1 MKNHVNALIVAGVI
15 ITSTGCT
22 AQTGITENDLIGNWI
37 EIMPVNVQFTQ
48 GVTLQKEGVASSIG
62 MATLKYESWELKDGK
77 SLILNGQSIGNRQT
91 ISFSDTLSVI
101 SLQNDTLTL
110 GKGDKYR
117 IQYTRQTDAPQPIGG
132 SDAAMGYTYSNV
144 LKKKIRIFEE
154 GIRVLSTTDPEATQ
168 AGYIVFGPDSA
179 EAELFLPENKV
190 LLQKRQRPN
199 GTKVWNME
207 DDDTYMVEQSEG
219 SWLVSR
225 RGQLLYS
232 THGTTD
238 ALPVTFT
245 TDNGETIET
254 VFYQKSAAAQLTVN
268 GVRTLLIQYRTASG
282 YGYANPLY
290 DLRGKGD
297 EAQLTCLSDGKT
309 INLKE
314 KKDK

>member
-117 IQYTRQTDAPQPIGG
+117 IQYTRQADAPQPIGG
-132 SDAAMGYTYSNV
+132 SDAYFPLPTRKPHRPDISYLARIRQKPNCSC
-144 LKKKIRIFEE
+144 LKTRFCSRNGKDPMEPKYGTWKMMTPIWWNSLKEA
-154 GIRVLSTTDPEATQ
+154 GWCHAADNCSTPPT
-168 AGYIVFGPDSA
+168 
-179 EAELFLPENKV
+179 
-190 LLQKRQRPN
+190 
-199 GTKVWNME
+199 
-207 DDDTYMVEQSEG
+207 
-219 SWLVSR
+219 
-225 RGQLLYS
+225 
-232 THGTTD
+232 
-238 ALPVTFT
+238 
-245 TDNGETIET
+245 
-254 VFYQKSAAAQLTVN
+254 AQLTLC
-268 GVRTLLIQYRTASG
+268 RSHSRQTTAK
-282 YGYANPLY
+282 P
-290 DLRGKGD
+290 
-297 EAQLTCLSDGKT
+297 
-309 INLKE
+309 
-314 KKDK
+314 

>member
-132 SDAAMGYTYSNV
+132 SDAAMGYTYSDVEKENQN
-144 LKKKIRIFEE
+144 LRRRHSRTFHYRPGSHTGRIYRIWPGF
-154 GIRVLSTTDPEATQ
+154 GRSRTVPAGKQGSAPETAKTQ
-168 AGYIVFGPDSA
+168 
-179 EAELFLPENKV
+179 
-190 LLQKRQRPN
+190 
-199 GTKVWNME
+199 WNQSME
-207 DDDTYMVEQSEG
+207 
-219 SWLVSR
+219 
-225 RGQLLYS
+225 
-232 THGTTD
+232 HG
-238 ALPVTFT
+238 
-245 TDNGETIET
+245 
-254 VFYQKSAAAQLTVN
+254 
-268 GVRTLLIQYRTASG
+268 R
-282 YGYANPLY
+282 
-290 DLRGKGD
+290 
-297 EAQLTCLSDGKT
+297 
-309 INLKE
+309 
-314 KKDK
+314 